1 MQNSWFQNPFI
12 YSFAFSEL
20 MYKQFKEFFE
30 VQYIVHCWAF
40 KSVKNASY
48 FETEYKIDDKTF
60 T

>member
-1 MQNSWFQNPFI
+1 
-12 YSFAFSEL
+12 